1 MKDMKG
7 IKNGFAKKGFVCCL
21 AGILAF
27 GMMACG
33 GKDKKDSTKV
43 EVKTEAVNPTDK
55 DKSSTGTTSSTQPKS
70 STGSSAKPTD
80 KDKSSTGTT
89 SSTQP
94 KSSTGSSAKPT
105 DKKQDTLKADG
116 NDAQKGKTG
125 TESKKETKTQNTQK
139 KTSSATKN

>member
-80 KDKSSTGTT
+80 K
-89 SSTQP
+89 
-94 KSSTGSSAKPT
+94 
-105 DKKQDTLKADG
+105 KQDTLKADG

>member
-33 GKDKKDSTKV
+33 GKDKKDSTKA

-70 STGSSAKPTD
+70 STGN
-80 KDKSSTGTT
+80 
-89 SSTQP
+89 
-94 KSSTGSSAKPT
+94 SAKPT

>member
-33 GKDKKDSTKV
+33 GKDKKDSTKA

-55 DKSSTGTTSSTQPKS
+55 DKR
-70 STGSSAKPTD
+70 STGSI
-80 KDKSSTGTT
+80 
-89 SSTQP
+89 
-94 KSSTGSSAKPT
+94 AKPT